1 MEPDIFWIPKKGISV
16 KKIEKWQNWTKIT
29 NRRKKRRTRYNGDN
43 KEKNWNSFLK
53 KINTKR
59 KPQERIFY
67 SKSKTHLN
75 NVRNY
80 KRKQITNVEENKVIH

>member
-43 KEKNWNSFLK
+43 KEKTEIVFWK
-53 KINTKR
+53 KLIPRENLR
-59 KPQERIFY
+59 KEY
-67 SKSKTHLN
+67 STAN
-75 NVRNY
+75 
-80 KRKQITNVEENKVIH
+80 RKHT